1 MHDELKLVNAFV
13 LGESMNIQCP
23 GCNIQIAFNPYNIK
37 QPGERLICG
46 SCKTQFIIKQ
56 KPLAAQPAKTLKY
69 KVLVANAN
77 PHFCSA
83 IKDFLSGRGFEVVL
97 ARDGIEALQFLEIN
111 MPPQIALVDVALS
124 GMYGFELC
132 DFIKNNEKLKHI
144 KIILLAAIY
153 DKTRY
158 KRMPTSIYGAD
169 DYIEM
174 HHIPDDLVLKIN
186 KLLGRDEDI
195 ARPPLNADEME
206 FEAVVVPEERLPYK
220 IKDIATQDIKVE
232 IPKGG
237 GKDSAHEEAKRLA
250 RIIMSDI
257 ILYNQ
262 EAVESGL
269 RNGNLLELLKD
280 DIKEGQLYYARR
292 VPADVRKGTSYLKN
306 AFEEL
311 ISKMSKEIGA

>member
-1 MHDELKLVNAFV
+1 
-13 LGESMNIQCP
+13 MNIQCP

-37 QPGERLICG
+37 QSGERLICG

-56 KPLAAQPAKTLKY
+56 KPLAVQPAKTLMY

-83 IKDFLSGRGFEVVL
+83 IKDFLSGRGFEVIL

-124 GMYGFELC
+124 GMYGFEIC

-174 HHIPDDLVLKIN
+174 HHIPDDLVPKIN

-195 ARPPLNADEME
+195 ARPPLNADAME
-206 FEAVVVPEERLPYK
+206 FEAVVVPEERLSEK

-280 DIKEGQLYYARR
+280 DIREGQLYYARR
-292 VPADVRKGTSYLKN
+292 VSADVRKGTSYLKN

-311 ISKMSKEIGA
+311 IAKMRKEIGV

>member
-1 MHDELKLVNAFV
+1 
-13 LGESMNIQCP
+13 MNIECP
-23 GCNIQIAFNPYNIK
+23 GCKAPNTFNPTGIT
-37 QPGERLICG
+37 QAGERIICN
-46 SCKTQFIIKQ
+46 SCKRPFLIKSRPSAEEQ
-56 KPLAAQPAKTLKY
+56 TRD

-83 IKDFLSGRGFEVVL
+83 IKDFLTGRGFEVIL
-97 ARDGIEALQFLEIN
+97 AKDGIEALQFLEIN
-111 MPPQIALVDVALS
+111 MPPHIVLVDVALS
-124 GMYGFELC
+124 GMYGFEIC
-132 DFIKNNEKLKHI
+132 DFIKNNERLKHI
-144 KIILLAAIY
+144 KVILLASIY

-158 KRMPTSIYGAD
+158 KRTPTSIYGAD

-174 HHIPDDLVLKIN
+174 HHIPDDLVPKIN
-186 KLLGRDEDI
+186 KLLGRDYNI
-195 ARPPLNADEME
+195 PRPLLKAD
-206 FEAVVVPEERLPYK
+206 FEAVVIYEERLYEK
-220 IKDIATQDIKVE
+220 IKDIAAQDIKVK
-232 IPKGG
+232 IPEKG

-269 RNGNLLELLKD
+269 RNGNLLELLKA
-280 DIKEGQLYYARR
+280 DIKEGQAYYAKR

-311 ISKMSKEIGA
+311 IAKMRKEIGV

>member
-1 MHDELKLVNAFV
+1 
-13 LGESMNIQCP
+13 MNIQCP
-23 GCNIQIAFNPYNIK
+23 GCNVQIAFNPYSIK
-37 QPGERLICG
+37 QSGERLTCS
-46 SCKTQFIIKQ
+46 SCKTQFILKQ
-56 KPLAAQPAKTLKY
+56 KPSSAQPAKTLMC

-83 IKDFLSGRGFEVVL
+83 IKDFLSGRRFEVVI
-97 ARDGIEALQFLEIN
+97 ARDGIEALQFLETN

-124 GMYGFELC
+124 GMYGFEIC

-174 HHIPDDLVLKIN
+174 HHIPDDLVPKIN

-195 ARPPLNADEME
+195 ARPPLNADAVD
-206 FEAVVVPEERLPYK
+206 FEAVAVPEEGLSDK
-220 IKDIATQDIKVE
+220 IKDIATQDVKVE
-232 IPKGG
+232 MPKGG

-262 EAVESGL
+262 EAIESGL
-269 RNGNLLELLKD
+269 RSGNLLELLKD

-311 ISKMSKEIGA
+311 IAKMRKEIGV